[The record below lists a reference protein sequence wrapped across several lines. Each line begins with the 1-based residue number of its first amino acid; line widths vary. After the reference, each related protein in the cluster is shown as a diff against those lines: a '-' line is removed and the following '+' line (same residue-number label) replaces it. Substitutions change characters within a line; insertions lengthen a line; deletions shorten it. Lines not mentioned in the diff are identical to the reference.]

1 MINFEKLNLF
11 QIKKGMKNETKLDK
25 ENFEDRPFTFKI
37 TKKRSPWTS
46 EVSMRNIKI
55 FIGRRSYNG
64 ISK

>member
-1 MINFEKLNLF
+1 MIYFEKLKLY
-11 QIKKGMKNETKLDK
+11 QIKKGMKNETKSDK

-46 EVSMRNIKI
+46 EVSIKNIKI

>member
-1 MINFEKLNLF
+1 MIYFEKLKLY
-11 QIKKGMKNETKLDK
+11 QIKKGMKNETKFDK